1 MNSNKNK
8 VNKNPQFT
16 KVQITQNN
24 PLEFDMSHD
33 NISKALRDLKSLQ
46 YYIMGDEIG
55 GKDGTYHTHV
65 YAVFS
70 APVRFSTL
78 KKRFPSAHIEKAI
91 STHSSNIAY
100 VEKSGK
106 WAHSEKGLTTVPN
119 TLEEYGSRPTDS
131 NGSNA
136 LLCEL
141 YELIKDGKSNFE
153 ILEANADLI
162 KYFDKFDRIRLTLNT
177 EKYKKCWRDLEVTY
191 IFGKTGAGKSR
202 FVMET
207 YGYENVF
214 RVTDYTHAWDTYEG
228 QDIVVLEEYA
238 SSFQIQKLLNYL
250 DGYPLKLEARYSD
263 KTACYTKLYI
273 ISNISLEEQYPNV
286 RDEQRE
292 VWNAFLRRIN
302 KVIYFKDSDT
312 IIHYDSVSE
321 YFHRDNVTD
330 QPIIQMNF

>member
-119 TLEEYGSRPTDS
+119 TLEEYGTRPTDS

-250 DGYPLKLEARYSD
+250 DGYPLKLKQGIRIKQHVIQSCILFRILVLRNSTQMCVMNREKCGMHFFAES
-263 KTACYTKLYI
+263 TKLFTLKI
-273 ISNISLEEQYPNV
+273 LIPSFTMIVFRSISIE
-286 RDEQRE
+286 
-292 VWNAFLRRIN
+292 I
-302 KVIYFKDSDT
+302 
-312 IIHYDSVSE
+312 
-321 YFHRDNVTD
+321 
-330 QPIIQMNF
+330 M

>member
-100 VEKSGK
+100 VEKEWQMG
-106 WAHSEKGLTTVPN
+106 
-119 TLEEYGSRPTDS
+119 
-131 NGSNA
+131 A
-136 LLCEL
+136 L
-141 YELIKDGKSNFE
+141 
-153 ILEANADLI
+153 
-162 KYFDKFDRIRLTLNT
+162 
-177 EKYKKCWRDLEVTY
+177 
-191 IFGKTGAGKSR
+191 
-202 FVMET
+202 
-207 YGYENVF
+207 
-214 RVTDYTHAWDTYEG
+214 
-228 QDIVVLEEYA
+228 
-238 SSFQIQKLLNYL
+238 
-250 DGYPLKLEARYSD
+250 
-263 KTACYTKLYI
+263 
-273 ISNISLEEQYPNV
+273 
-286 RDEQRE
+286 
-292 VWNAFLRRIN
+292 
-302 KVIYFKDSDT
+302 
-312 IIHYDSVSE
+312 
-321 YFHRDNVTD
+321 
-330 QPIIQMNF
+330 

>member
-1 MNSNKNK
+1 MNKNK
-8 VNKNPQFT
+8 NNTKKDVQMK
-16 KVQITQNN
+16 KVQLTINN
-24 PLEFDMSHD
+24 PLDFDMSHD
-33 NISKALRDLKSLQ
+33 TISKLLKELKSLN

-78 KKRFPSAHIEKAI
+78 RKRFTSAHIEKAI

-119 TLEEYGSRPTDS
+119 TLEEYGTRPTDS

-191 IFGKTGAGKSR
+191 IWGKTGAGKSR
-202 FVMET
+202 HVMET

-228 QDIVVLEEYA
+228 QDVVVLEEYS

-273 ISNISLEEQYPNV
+273 ISNISLEEQYPNI

-292 VWNAFLRRIN
+292 VWKAFLRRIS
-302 KVIYFKDSDT
+302 KVMYFKDSSN
-312 IIHYDSVSE
+312 IIHYDSVE
-321 YFHRDNVTD
+321 QYLHRDGATD
-330 QPIIQMNF
+330 QPIIKMDF

>member
-1 MNSNKNK
+1 M
-8 VNKNPQFT
+8 
-16 KVQITQNN
+16 
-24 PLEFDMSHD
+24 
-33 NISKALRDLKSLQ
+33 
-46 YYIMGDEIG
+46 
-55 GKDGTYHTHV
+55 
-65 YAVFS
+65 
-70 APVRFSTL
+70 RFSTL

-153 ILEANADLI
+153 ILESNADLI

-191 IFGKTGAGKSR
+191 IWGKTGAGKSR
-202 FVMET
+202 HVMET

-214 RVTDYTHAWDTYEG
+214 RVTDYTHACQKLNIAIQEDVIRGPHSFRRNAITS
-228 QDIVVLEEYA
+228 VVNSPNGNMELA
-238 SSFQIQKLLNYL
+238 SSLFGNSPKVAKSNYFTGIDMNNAIEVLNYRTL
-250 DGYPLKLEARYSD
+250 IATG
-263 KTACYTKLYI
+263 
-273 ISNISLEEQYPNV
+273 N
-286 RDEQRE
+286 
-292 VWNAFLRRIN
+292 
-302 KVIYFKDSDT
+302 
-312 IIHYDSVSE
+312 H
-321 YFHRDNVTD
+321 
-330 QPIIQMNF
+330 

>member
-119 TLEEYGSRPTDS
+119 TLEEYGTRPTDS

-177 EKYKKCWRDLEVTY
+177 
-191 IFGKTGAGKSR
+191 
-202 FVMET
+202 
-207 YGYENVF
+207 
-214 RVTDYTHAWDTYEG
+214 
-228 QDIVVLEEYA
+228 
-238 SSFQIQKLLNYL
+238 
-250 DGYPLKLEARYSD
+250 
-263 KTACYTKLYI
+263 
-273 ISNISLEEQYPNV
+273 
-286 RDEQRE
+286 
-292 VWNAFLRRIN
+292 
-302 KVIYFKDSDT
+302 
-312 IIHYDSVSE
+312 
-321 YFHRDNVTD
+321 
-330 QPIIQMNF
+330 